1 VKRWASVL
9 AVASVCVGCGGGEGA
24 APETT
29 TVAEAPAAT
38 EAPAA
43 AGAAAP
49 ATAPRAAA
57 APVAAPAPAAVPV
70 RPAAAAPAA
79 PAPPAFREVT
89 LPAGTT
95 LPLRLR
101 SAVASDTSN
110 VEDVVRA
117 ELRESVS
124 GGGTTILPA
133 GTEFAG
139 TVTSVER
146 SGRVKGVARIAY
158 RFDSLTLAGTRY
170 EVGAAPLLHE
180 AETTKR
186 EDATKVAIGAGAG
199 AAIGALLGGGS
210 GAAKGAAIG
219 AAGGTGVVLA
229 TRGDEVR
236 LESGASVT
244 TTLSAPLTI
253 RVRAN

>member
-1 VKRWASVL
+1 
-9 AVASVCVGCGGGEGA
+9 
-24 APETT
+24 
-29 TVAEAPAAT
+29 
-38 EAPAA
+38 
-43 AGAAAP
+43 
-49 ATAPRAAA
+49 
-57 APVAAPAPAAVPV
+57 
-70 RPAAAAPAA
+70 
-79 PAPPAFREVT
+79 VT

-117 ELRESVS
+117 ELREAISS
-124 GGGTTILPA
+124 GGATVLPA

-146 SGRVKGVARIAY
+146 SGRVKGVARIGD
-158 RFDSLTLAGTRY
+158 RFDSLTVAGTRY
-170 EVGAAPLLHE
+170 EVGAAPLVHE
-180 AETTKR
+180 AEPTTR
-186 EDATKVAIGAGAG
+186 EDATKGAIGTGAG
-199 AAIGALLGGGS
+199 AAIGAILGGGS

>member
-1 VKRWASVL
+1 V
-9 AVASVCVGCGGGEGA
+9 
-24 APETT
+24 
-29 TVAEAPAAT
+29 
-38 EAPAA
+38 
-43 AGAAAP
+43 
-49 ATAPRAAA
+49 
-57 APVAAPAPAAVPV
+57 
-70 RPAAAAPAA
+70 
-79 PAPPAFREVT
+79 VT

-95 LPLRLR
+95 LPLRLQ
-101 SAVASDTSN
+101 SAVASDTSS

-117 ELRESVS
+117 ELREAVA
-124 GGGTTILPA
+124 GGGATVLPA

-158 RFDSLTLAGTRY
+158 RFDSLTHAGTRY
-170 EVGAAPLLHE
+170 EVGAAPLVHE
-180 AETTKR
+180 AEPTKR